1 MGNRSFF
8 EVTRLRAAVA
18 VGALVVSLL
27 ALVILLAPSAS
38 DDDALTAEATPAPT
52 ATQLAAAPATPA
64 TPAPSGSPATA
75 SPTAAA
81 TSLPATETPEGTAST
96 VPSPAATAS
105 STGVVSP
112 QPSPPPT
119 GPDVR
124 LEIPS
129 IGVDAWVIR
138 MGLDTNGVMEVPR
151 NGQLVAWYDFTSVP
165 GAPGNAVM
173 SAHLDYR
180 GSTAV
185 FWRLGDL
192 RDGDR
197 VIVVLEGEPIEYVVS
212 RIYSTRPEDADL
224 REIIG
229 GRSGP
234 ETVTLITCGGIWDA
248 AEGQY
253 DHRVI
258 VQAQR
263 VV

>member
-1 MGNRSFF
+1 MENRSIF
-8 EVTRLRAAVA
+8 EVTRRRAAVA
-18 VGALVVSLL
+18 VAALVVSLL
-27 ALVILLAPSAS
+27 ALAILLAPSGS
-38 DDDALTAEATPAPT
+38 DDDTPTAEATPAPT
-52 ATQLAAAPATPA
+52 ATQLAA
-64 TPAPSGSPATA
+64 TPAPTGSQATA
-75 SPTAAA
+75 AASASA
-81 TSLPATETPEGTAST
+81 TSLPATETPDQTASA
-96 VPSPAATAS
+96 VPSPDATAS
-105 STGVVSP
+105 STGVVSA

-138 MGLDTNGVMEVPR
+138 MGLDADGVMEVPG
-151 NGQLVAWYDFTSVP
+151 NGQLVAWYDFTAVP

-197 VIVVLEGEPIEYVVS
+197 VTVVLEGEPIEYIVS
-212 RIYSTRPEDADL
+212 GIYSTRPEDANL

-234 ETVTLITCGGIWDA
+234 ETLTLITCGGIWDA
-248 AEGQY
+248 AEGEY
-253 DHRVI
+253 DQRVI